1 MTRFLCMLTALSVLG
16 GCAMFD
22 RFTSRNAN
30 VSSFDEPVPSPVTK
44 GEFPLGM
51 GFRTKDDPCRFTGA
65 SELTQEHITRESNL
79 VSCPIDYAGRG
90 RFAIDSDAIERVRT
104 SEYVVYTVP
113 IP

>member
-22 RFTSRNAN
+22 RFTSRNAD
-30 VSSFDEPVPSPVTK
+30 VSSFDQPVFSPVIK
-44 GEFPLGM
+44 GEFPLGI
-51 GFRTKDDPCRFTGA
+51 GFRTMDDPCRFTGA
-65 SELTQEHITRESNL
+65 SDLTASHINRESNL
-79 VSCPIDYAGRG
+79 VSCPIDYEGRG

-104 SEYVVYTVP
+104 AEYVVYTVP

>member
-22 RFTSRNAN
+22 RFTSRNAD
-30 VSSFDEPVPSPVTK
+30 VSSFNEPVLSPVTQ
-44 GEFPLGM
+44 GEFPLGI
-51 GFRTKDDPCRFTGA
+51 GFRTKDDPCRFTGM
-65 SELTQEHITRESNL
+65 SDVTKDHITRESNL
-79 VSCPIDYAGRG
+79 VSCPLDYDGRG

-104 SEYVVYTVP
+104 EEYVVYTVP